1 MVIARMVKTM
11 GRRRAFSLAMLGW
24 LPCAILCGATALTVE
39 ADEERLMVRGAGKG
53 KAPKKG
59 GGRGG
64 GDLRE
69 SCCTRLALCVCEWLS
84 LRGFV

>member
-1 MVIARMVKTM
+1 MVKTM

-39 ADEERLMVRGAGKG
+39 ADEERLMIRGAGKG

-59 GGRGG
+59 
-64 GDLRE
+64 
-69 SCCTRLALCVCEWLS
+69 
-84 LRGFV
+84 